1 MAQSRTAVNSKAAPA
16 ESGDKIDPS
25 LVPGQSINDLGGP
38 TPRDEQSDNNSAKV
52 DVYKGAPKKVTND
65 PQLSKASA
73 AGLDGPGPAAPG
85 EGKITDA
92 MIPGNG
98 GYDGTKPGRSN
109 EGPEKLDTKAN
120 YSDMGPGKGH
130 DSKDGHTGSLA
141 GGTERRTTGQS
152 KTYEHAD
159 IDNSAGEALD
169 ELATDQGAGDDFKSK
184 AKVIFEAALNQKL
197 QLEVEKLEEQF
208 STRFEQEITEI
219 AEKVE
224 GFLNYTSQQWLEENK
239 LVVEN
244 GIRNELSESF
254 MQGLRSLFEDHYV
267 TLPDEKY
274 DIFESM
280 VAKLDEMEDK
290 LNEQIDTNVK
300 LAHQMSGFQ
309 RDAVLAD
316 VSWDLSQAG
325 KDKLAGLAES
335 VEFES
340 EDSYRQKLGILKES
354 FVTSDAPQEQTGGQ
368 YLEESAEALEP
379 TLDESVSPSMAAYMR
394 ALSRSVK

>member
-1 MAQSRTAVNSKAAPA
+1 MAQSRTAVNANASSAEVGSPAP
-16 ESGDKIDPS
+16 GKGKINPS

-38 TPRDEQSDNNSAKV
+38 TNQNEKSDDDSTKI
-52 DVYKGAPKKVTND
+52 DPYKGAPGQVSGD
-65 PQLSKASA
+65 PQQKGASA

-85 EGKITDA
+85 QGKIDGSV
-92 MIPGNG
+92 IPGNANH
-98 GYDGTKPGRSN
+98 DGTNSRSDSSQTDG
-109 EGPEKLDTKAN
+109 GPPA
-120 YSDMGPGKGH
+120 PGKGKIGT
-130 DSKDGHTGSLA
+130 SVLP
-141 GGTERRTTGQS
+141 GGGGGKSNAQ
-152 KTYEHAD
+152 EHAE
-159 IDNSAGEALD
+159 IDSAATGALD
-169 ELATDQGAGDDFKSK
+169 ELSEDQGAGDDFKSK
-184 AKVIFEAALNQKL
+184 AKVIFETALNQKL
-197 QLEVEKLEEQF
+197 QLEVEKLEEAF

-300 LAHQMSGFQ
+300 LANQMSGFQ

-316 VSWDLSQAG
+316 VSWDLSEAG
-325 KDKLAGLAES
+325 KEKLAGLAES

-340 EDSYRQKLGILKES
+340 EDNYRQKLGILKES
-354 FVTSDAPQEQTGGQ
+354 FVTADAPQEKSSGQ
-368 YLEESAEALEP
+368 LLEESAEALEP

>member
-1 MAQSRTAVNSKAAPA
+1 MAQSRTAVNAKASPA
-16 ESGDKIDPS
+16 EGMDKIAPS

-38 TPRDEQSDNNSAKV
+38 TSENEKSDDDSTKI
-52 DVYKGAPKKVTND
+52 DPYKGAPGQVSGD
-65 PQLSKASA
+65 PQQKGASA
-73 AGLDGPGPAAPG
+73 AGTDGGSPAPG
-85 EGKITDA
+85 SGKIGDNVL
-92 MIPGNG
+92 PGG
-98 GYDGTKPGRSN
+98 GGHDGTRGRSDSSSTD
-109 EGPEKLDTKAN
+109 GGSPA
-120 YSDMGPGKGH
+120 PGKG
-130 DSKDGHTGSLA
+130 KIGTNVIP
-141 GGTERRTTGQS
+141 GGGKSNTQ
-152 KTYEHAD
+152 EHAQ
-159 IDNSAGEALD
+159 IDVAAGSALD
-169 ELATDQGAGDDFKSK
+169 ELSEDQGAGDDFKSK

-197 QLEVEKLEEQF
+197 QLEVEKLEEAF
-208 STRFEQEITEI
+208 STRFEQEITDI

-300 LAHQMSGFQ
+300 LSHQMSGFQ
-309 RDAVLAD
+309 RDAVIAE

-325 KDKLAGLAES
+325 KDKLAGLSES

-354 FVTSDAPQEQTGGQ
+354 FVTSDAPREHTSGQ

-379 TLDESVSPSMAAYMR
+379 TIEEGMSSSMAAYAR